1 MRSGNAPA
9 LPKKA
14 SALAVLARGLRE
26 DYRTKTMQSAALA
39 TLTSPVI
46 LFFVLGLLAAV
57 ARSDLTIPEPIAKA
71 MSIYLMIAIGLK
83 GGVALAK
90 SGAGLDALAAL
101 GIGVAASFLLPLPAY
116 GLLRWFGKL
125 DQTNAGAV
133 AAHYG
138 SVSVV
143 TFVTASEIIT
153 ASGMEL
159 EGYMVAVLAVM
170 ETPAILAGILLVR
183 MGQKQSGTTSTAR
196 ARGAAAGTG
205 GMLHEV
211 FFNASVVLLIGAL
224 VIGLIA
230 GPEGYDE
237 VRPMFEAGFRGVL
250 CLFLL
255 DMGLVAA
262 RRLLASQTMTLRLVA
277 LAVAIPLINGT
288 LGALAA
294 TAIGLDAGSAAAFA
308 VLCASASYIAV
319 PAAIRM
325 AVPEADPG
333 IYLTMSLSIT
343 FPFNIIINIGLM
355 TTLAGWLAS

>member
-1 MRSGNAPA
+1 
-9 LPKKA
+9 
-14 SALAVLARGLRE
+14 
-26 DYRTKTMQSAALA
+26 MQTAALA

-46 LFFVLGLLAAV
+46 LFFVLGLLAAI
-57 ARSDLTIPEPIAKA
+57 ARSDLAIPDPIAKA
-71 MSIYLMIAIGLK
+71 LSIYLMIAIGLK

-90 SGAGLDALAAL
+90 SGFGIDAFTAL
-101 GIGVAASFLLPLPAY
+101 GAGIVASFLLPFPIYA
-116 GLLRWFGKL
+116 LLRWFGRL

-143 TFVTASEIIT
+143 TFVTASEIIA
-153 ASGMEL
+153 ASGMEVG
-159 EGYMVAVLAVM
+159 GYMVAVLAVM

-183 MGQKQSGTTSTAR
+183 TGQQAAAQGAATR
-196 ARGAAAGTG
+196 PRGAAAGRG

-211 FFNASVVLLIGAL
+211 FFNASVVLLLGSL

-230 GPEGYDE
+230 GPQGYDE

-255 DMGLVAA
+255 DMGLIAA
-262 RRLLASQTMTLRLVA
+262 RRLIASRAMTVRLVG
-277 LAVAIPLINGT
+277 LAIAIPLINGVIGVA
-288 LGALAA
+288 GA
-294 TAIGLDAGSAAAFA
+294 TVIGLDAGSAAAFA
-308 VLCASASYIAV
+308 ILCASASYIAV

-333 IYLTMSLSIT
+333 IYLTMSLSVT

-355 TTLAGWLAS
+355 TTLAAWLAS